1 LTFGDQ
7 LVGGL
12 DRRGHGLL
20 SRNSSHSVSSLSRVT
35 ASSNSVWAISA
46 TIARRAAGGGAKAR
60 NDLPRMASINSS
72 STGWTDKTS
81 PECRRAT
88 CRSASSSS
96 AGSELTS
103 PVANEVEASTCSS
116 RRDSSDAGGSPST
129 CRAGRR
135 SGSRPPCEPDAD
147 AMRVISGVL
156 ARVAKQQHDQR
167 QQRGVESEAGVG
179 DPPKPDVLAHD
190 GGRPFQLFLLLE
202 QALEDALHERLG
214 RLG

>member
-1 LTFGDQ
+1 
-7 LVGGL
+7 
-12 DRRGHGLL
+12 
-20 SRNSSHSVSSLSRVT
+20 
-35 ASSNSVWAISA
+35 
-46 TIARRAAGGGAKAR
+46 
-60 NDLPRMASINSS
+60 

-167 QQRGVESEAGVG
+167 QQRGFESEAGVG

-214 RLG
+214 RLGPPGPREIAAAEQQRLAARTPLGIVGEAFDQDAVEPRLEVAANLAQQ